1 MRAAMEEDDAA
12 PSTDR
17 RFERGCAT
25 AFGFRTSA
33 HIVYHY
39 SHPRPKRSAARSLI
53 EAAMSGGNEPL
64 AADMMRMA
72 VVAGI
77 GEATWFT
84 AKKEAGIGSRLDGM
98 PGQSGQHWVWTRA
111 ARHGHR
117 EFEMAGTGPRSRRRR
132 GAGKGGAVRP

>member
-1 MRAAMEEDDAA
+1 
-12 PSTDR
+12 
-17 RFERGCAT
+17 
-25 AFGFRTSA
+25 
-33 HIVYHY
+33 
-39 SHPRPKRSAARSLI
+39 
-53 EAAMSGGNEPL
+53 L

-132 GAGKGGAVRP
+132 GAGKGGAVRPSAFGPSMAILGGWCVS

>member
-1 MRAAMEEDDAA
+1 LSAGGFETIWLRPHINWM
-12 PSTDR
+12 PS
-17 RFERGCAT
+17 
-25 AFGFRTSA
+25 
-33 HIVYHY
+33 Y

-84 AKKEAGIGSRLDGM
+84 AKKEAGIGSRLDGNA
-98 PGQSGQHWVWTRA
+98 W
-111 ARHGHR
+111 
-117 EFEMAGTGPRSRRRR
+117 
-132 GAGKGGAVRP
+132 AVRSALGLDPRCPSWTPRI

>member
-1 MRAAMEEDDAA
+1 M
-12 PSTDR
+12 
-17 RFERGCAT
+17 
-25 AFGFRTSA
+25 
-33 HIVYHY
+33 
-39 SHPRPKRSAARSLI
+39 
-53 EAAMSGGNEPL
+53 

-84 AKKEAGIGSRLDGM
+84 AKKEAGIGSRLDR
-98 PGQSGQHWVWTRA
+98 SALVWTRA

>member
-1 MRAAMEEDDAA
+1 MCLA
-12 PSTDR
+12 STVNK
-17 RFERGCAT
+17 GSLKPPV
-25 AFGFRTSA
+25 GPIFRSK
-33 HIVYHY
+33 
-39 SHPRPKRSAARSLI
+39 S
-53 EAAMSGGNEPL
+53 
-64 AADMMRMA
+64 
-72 VVAGI
+72 VAGI
-77 GEATWFT
+77 SEATWFT

>member
-1 MRAAMEEDDAA
+1 MVRSHIAVSFVSGVAVSSFGMALL
-12 PSTDR
+12 PI
-17 RFERGCAT
+17 RGLTPKAK
-25 AFGFRTSA
+25 
-33 HIVYHY
+33 
-39 SHPRPKRSAARSLI
+39 PRSSKALQLLTGLAGAKREPR
-53 EAAMSGGNEPL
+53 MSGGNEPL

>member
-1 MRAAMEEDDAA
+1 
-12 PSTDR
+12 
-17 RFERGCAT
+17 
-25 AFGFRTSA
+25 
-33 HIVYHY
+33 
-39 SHPRPKRSAARSLI
+39 
-53 EAAMSGGNEPL
+53 MSGGNEPL

-111 ARHGHR
+111 ARHGHC

-132 GAGKGGAVRP
+132 GAGKGEASGHRHPIGIWAVDGDLGWMVCQLIVAAAVGIAASLLASSVKARTRD

>member
-1 MRAAMEEDDAA
+1 
-12 PSTDR
+12 
-17 RFERGCAT
+17 
-25 AFGFRTSA
+25 
-33 HIVYHY
+33 
-39 SHPRPKRSAARSLI
+39 
-53 EAAMSGGNEPL
+53 MSGGHEPL

-77 GEATWFT
+77 GDATWFT

-111 ARHGHR
+111 ARRHGHR